1 MIIEAL
7 FMVRNEL
14 KRMNRRLEEKVEV
27 TSEEAFLG

>member
-14 KRMNRRLEEKVEV
+14 KRMNCRLEEKVEV